1 MTKPK
6 ESICITKP
14 KVSIVKVEQP
24 EGNAQFMTG
33 KYVRDANDVQKIKT
47 AVGKA
52 IELSIGSLDSIIKE
66 GQTVLI
72 KPNLAFQ
79 APPESF
85 AVVDPRT
92 IEAVVSYVK
101 ENSKASKVF
110 VGDNPS
116 LGLHVGRAKPAF
128 KDSKME
134 EAAYLGGADKVIYF
148 DETDVVPIEIPN
160 AKVFKHATVFKP
172 FLDADVVINLPKMKV
187 HLAGTVTLGL
197 KNWNGII
204 PNCHPDTQQQ
214 GAHRIELGQKMSD
227 LYKIRKAD
235 LVIVDSIIGMEGQG
249 PHAGTP
255 IEMNLILAGTDTV
268 AVDSVAAAVM
278 GFEPMEIPAIRCAGT
293 EGLGE
298 IDLKK
303 IDVLGNSIDSVMKHF
318 KRPNGDPIGMYA
330 GLTCCMQQTCPG
342 CFVNVR
348 GALDSFANSGIDMKT
363 FLEKS
368 GEIVVIA
375 GGVPDFEPELCIDK
389 NVFICGD
396 CWELFPSAD
405 KVREGA
411 KLANSVTYYPGCAPV
426 YIFAQ
431 LNADLQKLAATC
443 YTFPCPK

>member
-1 MTKPK
+1 MSKPV
-6 ESICITKP
+6 
-14 KVSIVKVEQP
+14 VSVVKVEQP
-24 EGNAQFMTG
+24 KGNAEFMGG
-33 KYVRDANDVQKIKT
+33 KFVRYEEDIKKIKA
-47 AVGKA
+47 AVAEA
-52 IELSIGSLDSIIKE
+52 IKLSIGSLDTIIKE
-66 GQTVLI
+66 GDTVLI

-101 ENSKASKVF
+101 ENSKAGKVI

-116 LGLHVGRAKPAF
+116 LGMHVGRAKPAF

-134 EAAYLGGADKVIYF
+134 EAAKLGGADEVIYF
-148 DETDVVPIEIPN
+148 DETDVVPVEIKD

-204 PNCHPDTQQQ
+204 PNCHPDAQQQ
-214 GAHRIELGQKMSD
+214 GAHRIELGQKMAD
-227 LYKIRKAD
+227 LYRVRHAD
-235 LVIVDSIIGMEGQG
+235 LVIVDAVIGMEGQG

-255 IEMNLILAGTDTV
+255 IEMNLIVAGADTV
-268 AVDSVAAAVM
+268 AVDSVACSIM

-293 EGLGE
+293 EGQGE
-298 IDLKK
+298 IDLNK
-303 IDVLGNSIDSVMKHF
+303 IEVVGNSIESVMKHF
-318 KRPNGDPIGMYA
+318 KRPGGDPIGMYA
-330 GLTCCMQQTCPG
+330 GLTCAMQQTCPG
-342 CFVNVR
+342 CHVNVR
-348 GALDSFANSGIDMKT
+348 GALDSFAISGIDMKK
-363 FLEKS
+363 FLEKH
-368 GEIVVIA
+368 GEVVVIA
-375 GGVPDFEPELCIDK
+375 GGVPNFEPEFCKDK

-411 KLANSVTYYPGCAPV
+411 ALAKTVTYYPGCAPV

-431 LNADLQKLAATC
+431 LNNDLQKLAAG
-443 YTFPCPK
+443 K

>member
-1 MTKPK
+1 M
-6 ESICITKP
+6 SKP
-14 KVSIVKVEQP
+14 KVSVVKVEKP
-24 EGNAQFMTG
+24 EGNAQFMAG
-33 KYVRDANDVQKIKT
+33 KYVRNEEDVKKIKA
-47 AVGKA
+47 AVA
-52 IELSIGSLDSIIKE
+52 EAVELAIGSLDTIINE
-66 GQTVLI
+66 GDTVLI

-92 IEAVVSYVK
+92 IEAVVSYIK
-101 ENSKASKVF
+101 GNSKAAKVF

-116 LGLHVGRAKPAF
+116 LGMHVGRAKPAF

-148 DETDVVPIEIPN
+148 DETDVVPIEVPG

-172 FLDADVVINLPKMKV
+172 FLDADVIINLPKMKV

-204 PNCHPDTQQQ
+204 PNCHPDEQQQ
-214 GAHRIELGQKMSD
+214 GAHRIDLGQKMSD

-235 LVIVDSIIGMEGQG
+235 LVIVDSVIGMEGQG
-249 PHAGTP
+249 PHAGSP
-255 IEMNLILAGTDTV
+255 IEMNLIVAGTDTV
-268 AVDSVAAAVM
+268 AVDSVACSIM
-278 GFEPMEIPAIRCAGT
+278 GFQPMEIPAIRCAGT

-298 IDLKK
+298 IDLEK
-303 IDVLGNSIDSVMKHF
+303 IEVVGNSIESVMKHF
-318 KRPNGDPIGMYA
+318 KRPNGDPIGMYD
-330 GLTCCMQQTCPG
+330 GLTCAMQQTCPG

-348 GALDSFANSGIDMKT
+348 GALDSFALSGIDMET

-368 GEIVVIA
+368 GEVVVLS
-375 GGVPDFEPELCIDK
+375 GGVPDFEPEFCIDK
-389 NVFICGD
+389 NMFICGD

-405 KVREGA
+405 KVREAAALA
-411 KLANSVTYYPGCAPV
+411 KSVTYYPGCAPV

-431 LNADLQKLAATC
+431 LNEDLQKLAAAC
-443 YTFPCPK
+443 YTGISGDRIIH

>member
-1 MTKPK
+1 M
-6 ESICITKP
+6 SKP
-14 KVSIVKVEQP
+14 KVAIAKVEQP
-24 EGNAQFMTG
+24 EGNASFMGG
-33 KYVRDANDVQKIKT
+33 KYVRIEEDVKKIKA
-47 AVGKA
+47 AVA
-52 IELSIGSLDSIIKE
+52 QAVELSIGSLDTIIKE

-79 APPESF
+79 APAESF

-116 LGLHVGRAKPAF
+116 LGMHVGRAKPAF
-128 KDSKME
+128 KESKME
-134 EAAYLGGADKVIYF
+134 EAAYLGGADEVIYF
-148 DETDVVPIEIPN
+148 DEHDVVPVEIEG
-160 AKVFKHATVFKP
+160 AKLFKHATVFKP
-172 FLDADVVINLPKMKV
+172 FMDADVVINLPKMKV

-204 PNCHPDTQQQ
+204 PNCHPNDQQQ
-214 GAHRIELGQKMSD
+214 GAHRIDLGQKMAD
-227 LYKIRKAD
+227 LYRIRKAD
-235 LVIVDSIIGMEGQG
+235 LTIVDSVIGMEGQG

-255 IEMNLILAGTDTV
+255 IEMNLIVAGADTV
-268 AVDSVAAAVM
+268 AVDSVACSIM

-293 EGLGE
+293 EGQGE
-298 IDLKK
+298 LDLDK
-303 IDVLGNSIDSVMKHF
+303 IEVVGTPIASVMKHF
-318 KRPNGDPIGMYA
+318 KRPGGDPIGMYA
-330 GLTCCMQQTCPG
+330 GLTCVMQQTCPG

-348 GALDSFANSGIDMKT
+348 GALDSFAISGIDMNK
-363 FLEKS
+363 FLDKN

-375 GGVPDFEPELCIDK
+375 GGVPDLDPAICQDK
-389 NVFICGD
+389 HIFICGD

-411 KLANSVTYYPGCAPV
+411 AMAKSVTYYPGCAPV

-431 LNADLQKLAATC
+431 LNNDLQKLAAG
-443 YTFPCPK
+443 K